1 MSISSAAPWV
11 AFYGTTPTSIDYP
24 KMTMYQLLSETCR
37 RYPANIA
44 YSFQGKQTTYAD
56 FLKRID
62 AAAKGLYHMGIR
74 KGDRVTICMA
84 NTPQAVDCF
93 YALNRLGAIPNMIHP
108 LSAASE
114 IAFYLNVSRS
124 SAILTLAQFHGKVAS
139 ILNEVKQP

>member
-74 KGDRVTICMA
+74 KGDRVTVS
-84 NTPQAVDCF
+84 VD
-93 YALNRLGAIPNMIHP
+93 GP
-108 LSAASE
+108 SE
-114 IAFYLNVSRS
+114 VELFDVLCTYFNDAM
-124 SAILTLAQFHGKVAS
+124 
-139 ILNEVKQP
+139 